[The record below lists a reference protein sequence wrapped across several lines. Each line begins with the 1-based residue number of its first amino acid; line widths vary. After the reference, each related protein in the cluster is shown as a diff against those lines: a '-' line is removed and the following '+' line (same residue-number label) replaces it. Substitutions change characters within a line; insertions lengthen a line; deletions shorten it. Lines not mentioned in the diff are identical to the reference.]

1 MRSLLRYLLKNYAF
15 LLFVLLEAI
24 SLTMVINYNSFRK
37 AKYLNSANWVA
48 GNVYSAVASVRSYF
62 HLLRINKELAE
73 ENVKLRSLL
82 HNNPDVLISSD
93 SLFTTSAMYDS
104 VFRYTS
110 AQVINNST
118 NRPFNYITL
127 NKGRKHGIKPDQG
140 IISANGIVGI
150 VTEVS
155 DSYAVGFSVL
165 NSRWSVS
172 AKHKESGYFGSLVW
186 AGNDYRLAKL
196 NEIPFHIDIER
207 GDTVVTSGYSSVF
220 PEGII
225 IGTIK
230 DFSRTGGENYYSV
243 DIALSTDFKKL
254 SYVEVIENFNKTEIR
269 ELEKRTEDG
278 P

>member
-1 MRSLLRYLLKNYAF
+1 M
-15 LLFVLLEAI
+15 
-24 SLTMVINYNSFRK
+24 TMVINYNSFRK